1 MKRKYV
7 WAYPDWGLTRCS
19 QYAIFGKRRVKTM
32 NKLTKSLPESDHI
45 QELKNKKPYI
55 NERIFWDINIAK
67 LDYDRDKLLITERA
81 LVKGTE
87 EDEFALYEYYGK
99 ENMKKILMEVTYLD
113 SITIEYVS
121 QIFNIPKE
129 KMKCYIKK

>member
-1 MKRKYV
+1 LRSTV
-7 WAYPDWGLTRCS
+7 QGISGNIRS
-19 QYAIFGKRRVKTM
+19 VKT
-32 NKLTKSLPESDHI
+32 L
-45 QELKNKKPYI
+45 NKKPYV

-81 LVKGTE
+81 LIKGTE